1 MGYLNNQ
8 VVTVDAILTKKGR
21 ELLAKGDG
29 SFNITQFALSDDEV
43 DYTLY
48 NPNHPSGSAY
58 YGEAIENMPLL
69 EAFPDETQMMKYKLV
84 SLNRGTSTMPILQ
97 LGTTSISIGNGGPF
111 TLTPATLNYLNSNGA
126 EPSGYQFTISDIRVF
141 GSFTG
146 TGLEDSAGA
155 LALSNSNSQAVI
167 TNGTATSQTVIG
179 FSCAMV
185 GTSVPTLFST
195 TSTLFAT
202 LTVIGLDSGARAQ
215 IPVFIRNKSIVTKTT
230 AVS

>member
-8 VVTVDAILTKKGR
+8 IVTVDAILTKKGR

-84 SLNRGTSTMPILQ
+84 SLPRGTSTMPTIQVPTDL
-97 LGTTSISIGNGGPF
+97 SIANGSNF
-111 TLTPATLNYLNSNGA
+111 TVNPITLNYLSNDA
-126 EPSGYQFTISDIRVF
+126 VEPAGYQFTISDSRVF

-146 TGLEDSAGA
+146 VGQEDAASAA
-155 LALSNSNSQAVI
+155 LAASNTQAVI
-167 TNGTATSQTVIG
+167 TNGTAVSATVIG
-179 FSCAMV
+179 KSCSGNA
-185 GTSVPTLFST
+185 TSVATLFST
-195 TSTLFAT
+195 TSTLYAT
-202 LTVIGLDSGARAQ
+202 LTIIGLSSGARAQ
-215 IPVFIRNKSIVTKTT
+215 IPVFINNKSIQTQR
-230 AVS
+230 ASVS